1 MIGDSMWLWTLIF
14 NYSNVTAV
22 VKTVSR
28 FPDDDDDDVNGR
40 KRVGRVASVPTTS
53 LARGEKIL
61 RLPFYSSFIL
71 KAAVPLEATL
81 KHEKAVFSK
90 TGAETFVRNAIS
102 SSRQND

>member
-1 MIGDSMWLWTLIF
+1 MWLWTLIF

-40 KRVGRVASVPTTS
+40 VASVPPTL

-81 KHEKAVFSK
+81 KHEKAVF
-90 TGAETFVRNAIS
+90 FQNRRRNFCPRRHLLESAKCRS
-102 SSRQND
+102 FS

>member
-1 MIGDSMWLWTLIF
+1 MWLWTLIF

-28 FPDDDDDDVNGR
+28 FPDDDDDDDVNGR

-81 KHEKAVFSK
+81 KHEKAVF
-90 TGAETFVRNAIS
+90 FQNRRRNFCPK
-102 SSRQND
+102 RHFL